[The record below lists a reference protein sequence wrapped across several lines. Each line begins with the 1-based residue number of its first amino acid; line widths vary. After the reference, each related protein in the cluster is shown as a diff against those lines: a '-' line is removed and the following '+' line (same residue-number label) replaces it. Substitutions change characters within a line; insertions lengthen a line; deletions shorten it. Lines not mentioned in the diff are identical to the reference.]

1 MLENE
6 VTRLVIKRHPLIY
19 LAGLVRLFIAVVF
32 YLLSQNANSAQPF
45 WDNWAVIEWYRD
57 IVSEYFGAGFGI
69 PALWVSLAILAVA
82 VWFFIKAVSRLLHP
96 LTLRDEVTN
105 YRLTNRSGLLFQ
117 RKQELYLRS
126 VDGVLLEQSLIGKLM
141 NTGTLKVIGRG
152 DSSITLAYVLH
163 YDETKDAFDHLLLK
177 ESSL

>member
-105 YRLTNRSGLLFQ
+105 YRLTSRSGLLFQ

-126 VDGVLLEQSLIGKLM
+126 IDGVLLEQSLIGKLM

-152 DSSITLAYVLH
+152 DSSITLVYILH

-177 ESSL
+177 EPSL